1 MPGSSMSAPRDD
13 TVYVRHIRDAG
24 HRIESYLAGVSE
36 EEFLETPLLQDA
48 VIRQSV
54 PFSS

>member
-36 EEFLETPLLQDA
+36 EEFLDTPLLQDA